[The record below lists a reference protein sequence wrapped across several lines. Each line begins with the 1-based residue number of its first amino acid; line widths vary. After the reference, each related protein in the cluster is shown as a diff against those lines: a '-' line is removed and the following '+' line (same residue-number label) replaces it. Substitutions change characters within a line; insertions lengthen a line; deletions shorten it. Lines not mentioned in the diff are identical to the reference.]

1 MPKSKRQKV
10 VPLTKTSKKGAKLKQ
25 DLVEDLKKCADSYP
39 CLLVI
44 RVENMR
50 NVRLKELRSAW
61 NTSRFFFGKNKVM
74 MRALGSSFED
84 EHRQNLHKVAQCVKG
99 DCGLL
104 FTDKPKEEVV
114 KFFESF
120 SEANFARSGCVATE
134 DISVKKGPLTF
145 PGNMEVMLRGLG
157 LKTLLK
163 DGVIQLLVDTQ
174 LCKKGDVLTP
184 EQCRLLELFEI
195 KMADFRITVDCV
207 WFNGEFEKLTEG
219 TDDDEDAEAE
229 SKEPEDAACDED
241 ED

>member
-1 MPKSKRQKV
+1 M
-10 VPLTKTSKKGAKLKQ
+10 
-25 DLVEDLKKCADSYP
+25 
-39 CLLVI
+39 I
-44 RVENMR
+44 
-50 NVRLKELRSAW
+50 
-61 NTSRFFFGKNKVM
+61 
-74 MRALGSSFED
+74 RALGSTFED
-84 EHRQNLHKVAQCVKG
+84 EHRQNLHKVSKCVKG

-104 FTDKPKEEVV
+104 FTDKPKGDVV

-134 DISVKKGPLTF
+134 EISVKKGPLAF

-207 WFNGEFEKLTEG
+207 WFNGEFEKLAEES
-219 TDDDEDAEAE
+219 DEEAE
-229 SKEPEDAACDED
+229 SKEPEDDAAEDDAAACDVEED
-241 ED
+241 

>member
-1 MPKSKRQKV
+1 M
-10 VPLTKTSKKGAKLKQ
+10 TKTTKKGTKLKQ
-25 DLVEDLKKCADSYP
+25 DLVEELRKCADFYP

-44 RVENMR
+44 RIENMR
-50 NVRLKELRSAW
+50 NIRLKELRTLW

-74 MRALGSSFED
+74 VRALGNSFQE
-84 EHRQNLHKVAQCVKG
+84 EHRQNLHKVAQCIKG
-99 DCGLL
+99 DCGLF

-120 SEANFARSGCVATE
+120 TESNFARSGCVATE

-145 PGNMEVMLRGLG
+145 PGSMEVMLRGLG

-163 DGVIQLLVDTQ
+163 NGVIQLLADTQ

-195 KMADFRITVDCV
+195 KMAEFRITVDCI
-207 WFNGEFEKLTEG
+207 WENGEFERLATDQEG
-219 TDDDEDAEAE
+219 EEAEGKVDDDTENEE
-229 SKEPEDAACDED
+229 EVVACDED
-241 ED
+241 